1 MHRLNDGETWSC
13 ISAEISNDKKSKFCF
28 QILLTGG
35 IMPQQHQ
42 TILSHKEQEMLSMES
57 IQFSLRIIQVKFKML
72 HAETV
77 FSFVSL
83 LPIFVCFCKIS
94 RYLV

>member
-77 FSFVSL
+77 LVLFLFFLFLFV
-83 LPIFVCFCKIS
+83 FAK
-94 RYLV
+94 YLGI